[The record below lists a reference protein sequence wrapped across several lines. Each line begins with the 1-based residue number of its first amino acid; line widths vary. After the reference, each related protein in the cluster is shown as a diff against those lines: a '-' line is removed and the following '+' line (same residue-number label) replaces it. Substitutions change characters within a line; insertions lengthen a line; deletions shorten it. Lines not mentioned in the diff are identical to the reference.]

1 MNVPQSKTVQTSN
14 FVFQVEVVILG
25 ECLLLQVFFIVVYA
39 ELFLL
44 THKN

>member
-1 MNVPQSKTVQTSN
+1 MPQSKTDQTSN

-25 ECLLLQVFFIVVYA
+25 ECLLLQVSFIVVYA